1 MSDKKY
7 SKEHEWLELNG
18 DIATIGITD
27 HAQESLGDIVFVDLP
42 KIGKKLIAQEEV
54 SVIESVK
61 AASDIYA
68 PVDGEIVEINPDLE
82 NNASLINQDAEK
94 DGWIFKIRISKPSQ
108 IDSLMTQAQYKE
120 FLKKV

>member
-42 KIGKKLIAQEEV
+42 KIGKKLIAQAEV

-68 PVDGEIVEINPDLE
+68 PIDGEVIDINNNLNDDASIV
-82 NNASLINQDAEK
+82 NQDPEK
-94 DGWIFKIRISKPSQ
+94 DGWIFKMKISDPSQ
-108 IDSLMTQAQYKE
+108 YNNLMTLDEYLASLE
-120 FLKKV
+120 S